1 MPRVPR
7 DVARSPQW
15 SAKVWRATRAR
26 TYNPPAGRSRAARP
40 SAETICIMSPR
51 SERKSKAF
59 ARALL
64 LAAAPLLLLF
74 PAEAGTSA
82 RARQE
87 QQQPQQQGGDVQRPA
102 PQAEELGEEDVLKI
116 DTDLVLVDVTV
127 TDAEGRPVRGLRPED
142 FKLYEDGEERP
153 VAFLNVERRG
163 GAERPVAIVF
173 AVDVSGSM
181 TPEEMGRLQTAMR
194 AFSEKL
200 SNRPASFAVM
210 SFGMT
215 ARVIQ
220 GFTSDARKLDR
231 ALARLARETN
241 GLSTHAYDAVDDA
254 VRLLRRSAPRTL
266 DRRLTKKAVVVV
278 TDGFPVGDTVHPSTV
293 IERANQAEVSVY
305 TVTLP
310 SYTRLLAS
318 ASPERAPLPTPLDV
332 SGLVEKTGGTNFYAT
347 AKDYEPLFRA
357 LAEEVTSTYVLAFYP
372 PEEKRRDGRVHTIRV
387 EAPRGLSV
395 RQNRTSYKSDD
406 K

>member
-1 MPRVPR
+1 M
-7 DVARSPQW
+7 SGH
-15 SAKVWRATRAR
+15 KLFI
-26 TYNPPAGRSRAARP
+26 PA
-40 SAETICIMSPR
+40 
-51 SERKSKAF
+51 
-59 ARALL
+59 
-64 LAAAPLLLLF
+64 LAASILACLF
-74 PAEAGTSA
+74 AAVPTA
-82 RARQE
+82 QV
-87 QQQPQQQGGDVQRPA
+87 QPQQRPQ
-102 PQAEELGEEDVLKI
+102 PTPEPVELGEDDVLKI

-127 TDAEGRPVRGLRPED
+127 TDAEGRAVKGLKPDD

-153 VAFLNVERRG
+153 VAFLNVERRA
-163 GAERPVAIVF
+163 GAERPVAVVF

-181 TPEEMGRLQTAMR
+181 TPEEMERLRTAMT

-200 SNRPASFAVM
+200 SNRPASFALM
-210 SFGMT
+210 SFGMN
-215 ARVIQ
+215 AHVVQ
-220 GFTSDARKLDR
+220 SFTSDPRKLEK
-231 ALARLARETN
+231 ALGKLARETN

-254 VRLLRRSAPRTL
+254 VRLLQRNAPRTL
-266 DRRLTKKAVVVV
+266 DRRILKRAVVVV

-318 ASPERAPLPTPLDV
+318 NAPERAPLPTPLDV

-347 AKDYEPLFRA
+347 AKDYDPLFKA

-372 PEEKRRDGRVHTIRV
+372 PEEKRRDGRLHTIRV
-387 EAPRGLSV
+387 EGPRGLSV
-395 RQNRTSYKSDD
+395 RQNRASYQSRD

>member
-1 MPRVPR
+1 MPFM
-7 DVARSPQW
+7 SGH
-15 SAKVWRATRAR
+15 KLFI
-26 TYNPPAGRSRAARP
+26 PA
-40 SAETICIMSPR
+40 
-51 SERKSKAF
+51 
-59 ARALL
+59 
-64 LAAAPLLLLF
+64 LAASVLPCLFTAAP
-74 PAEAGTSA
+74 
-82 RARQE
+82 RA
-87 QQQPQQQGGDVQRPA
+87 QQSQPQRPA
-102 PQAEELGEEDVLKI
+102 SEQPVELGEDDVLKI

-127 TDAEGRPVRGLRPED
+127 TDAEGRAVKGLKPDD

-153 VAFLNVERRG
+153 VAFLNVERRA
-163 GAERPVAIVF
+163 GAERPVAVVF

-181 TPEEMGRLQTAMR
+181 TPEEMERLRTAMT

-200 SNRPASFAVM
+200 SNRPASFALM
-210 SFGMT
+210 SFGMN
-215 ARVIQ
+215 ARVVQ
-220 GFTSDARKLDR
+220 GFTSDPRKLER
-231 ALARLARETN
+231 ALGKLAREDS

-254 VRLLRRSAPRTL
+254 VRLLQRNAPRTI
-266 DRRLTKKAVVVV
+266 DRRLLKKAVVVV

-318 ASPERAPLPTPLDV
+318 NAPERAPLPTPLDV

-347 AKDYEPLFRA
+347 AKDYDPLFKA

-372 PEEKRRDGRVHTIRV
+372 PEEKRRDGRLHTIRV
-387 EAPRGLSV
+387 EGPRGLSI
-395 RQNRTSYKSDD
+395 RQNRVNYQSRD